1 VLSGQNEEDAM
12 QARWIGF
19 GEIEVEG
26 KRYDHDIVIDE
37 GKVSRRIKKPSKSY
51 RDRFGHTP
59 LSAKETIPWSG
70 KRLIIGTGADGKLP
84 IMPAVWAEAERH
96 GTEIVA
102 LPTEEALRLLC
113 DSDARDVHAV
123 LHVTC

>member
-1 VLSGQNEEDAM
+1 M

-26 KRYDHDIVIDE
+26 ERYDHDIVIDE
-37 GKVSRRIKKPSKSY
+37 EPSKSY

-70 KRLIIGTGADGKLP
+70 KRLIIGTGADGQLP

-113 DSDARDVHAV
+113 ESEARDVHAV